1 MRNTYLAVVLAVI
14 MAAVLGYW
22 GISGMV
28 AAPALP
34 GNSSCSYSQLN
45 YYFRESCHYCQEVAK
60 EESLE
65 KLEELGVKVN
75 KYEVVNWG
83 MYGIYQTPTFEFGGQ
98 RVAGYKTFEEL
109 KELLGCKVSTAT
121 AQ

>member
-1 MRNTYLAVVLAVI
+1 MRSAYLAVILVVI
-14 MAAVLGYW
+14 LAAVLGYW

-28 AAPALP
+28 AGPDTEP

-45 YYFRESCHYCQEVAK
+45 YYFRESCHYCQEVAR

-65 KLEELGVKVN
+65 KLEELGVKVD
-75 KYEVVNWG
+75 KFEVVNWG

-109 KELLGCKVSTAT
+109 RQLLGCNA
-121 AQ
+121 